1 MPPITPAAQQ
11 DDDIFSNP
19 LFSCFESQLEYI
31 AMWEAL
37 EADLAGLGGIDD
49 VEDMLDDEG
58 FLQLLSHQEVSVP
71 PTFVTLDNFLCDSW
85 LSLLLIIFKY
95 RCNWSQMCDGS
106 PDLHRQQREEQDDCI
121 YSFVHWSCCAPQ
133 KRLESAS
140 YSGYFARRRC
150 FF

>member
-1 MPPITPAAQQ
+1 MC
-11 DDDIFSNP
+11 
-19 LFSCFESQLEYI
+19 LLLLQLRSKMKI
-31 AMWEAL
+31 AISLGTLYFHVLNLKWNREAL
-37 EADLAGLGGIDD
+37 EAELAGLGGIDD

-58 FLQLLSHQEVSVP
+58 FLRLLSQQEVSVP
-71 PTFVTLDNFLCDSW
+71 PTFVTLDNFLYDNW